1 MKKALLLAILMALPS
16 AILAQNTPSGM
27 TPAQAK
33 RAEAYFHFSM
43 ARVLDQGENW
53 DESIKEYKK
62 ALDISPNDA
71 NIYTSMART
80 YLNQRNRDEAIKAA
94 RNAEALRRAILNFF

>member
-16 AILAQNTPSGM
+16 AILAQNTPTGM

-43 ARVLDQGENW
+43 ARVLDQGT
-53 DESIKEYKK
+53 
-62 ALDISPNDA
+62 LDRKHLVFHSDGEI
-71 NIYTSMART
+71 RG
-80 YLNQRNRDEAIKAA
+80 AA
-94 RNAEALRRAILNFF
+94 GRHEGEGVGRLVYGIVIELVRKIEP